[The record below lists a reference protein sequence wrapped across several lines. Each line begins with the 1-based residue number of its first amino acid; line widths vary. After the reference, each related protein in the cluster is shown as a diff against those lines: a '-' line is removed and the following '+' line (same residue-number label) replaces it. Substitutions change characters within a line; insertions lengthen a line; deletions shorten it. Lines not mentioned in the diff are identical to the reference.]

1 MEDRI
6 YRCTFCG
13 AEFTSKKDRD
23 ECEAKCY
30 KEEQERK
37 AAEQRKKEAKKERQ
51 ERIELMIDQQ
61 NDLIDTIEKEIG
73 EFCDD
78 YGTFRTSKSMKRCKY
93 STPVWW

>member
-13 AEFTSKKDRD
+13 AEFTNKKDRD

-37 AAEQRKKEAKKERQ
+37 AAEQRKKEEKVSRH
-51 ERIELMIDQQ
+51 ERIETMIDQQ
-61 NDLIDTIEKEIG
+61 NDMIDAIEAAITDY
-73 EFCDD
+73 CTD
-78 YGTFRTSKSMKRCKY
+78 YGTFRTEKSIKRCKY
-93 STPVWW
+93 AMPVWW